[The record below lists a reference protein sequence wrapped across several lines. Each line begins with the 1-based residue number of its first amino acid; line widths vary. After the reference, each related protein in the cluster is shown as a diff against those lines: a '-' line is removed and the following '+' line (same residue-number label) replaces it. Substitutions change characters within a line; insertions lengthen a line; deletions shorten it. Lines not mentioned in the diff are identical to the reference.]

1 MKKLLPYIGFT
12 PEIQHVF
19 IWVFVIISSVLF
31 IICLT
36 NFEMKKPKLNW
47 LMGSAISSSLLAVV
61 VYANVVVNQHL
72 AIQQK
77 QYEIIKTGQVL
88 SIKSNSAYLKSQDFK
103 IVSEDVQDFYIE
115 HYGDAYKINKV
126 QEKIQ

>member
-1 MKKLLPYIGFT
+1 MKK
-12 PEIQHVF
+12 
-19 IWVFVIISSVLF
+19 S
-31 IICLT
+31 
-36 NFEMKKPKLNW
+36 KLNW
-47 LMGSAISSSLLAVV
+47 LMGGAISSSLLAVV
-61 VYANVVVNQHL
+61 VYANVVVNQYL

>member
-1 MKKLLPYIGFT
+1 MKKLLPYISFT

-36 NFEMKKPKLNW
+36 NFEMKKSKLNW
-47 LMGSAISSSLLAVV
+47 LMGGAISSSLLAVV
-61 VYANVVVNQHL
+61 VYANVVVNQYL